1 MEDFNQIIKPKFA
14 KKLDELGIKIVSDLK
29 NYLQKN
35 DIKASG
41 DLINSIKH
49 NVYEATSYN
58 LSIQILAN
66 DYFKYIE
73 DGRKPGKFVPIK
85 PLTEWVKLK
94 GLPEEAVY
102 PINYN
107 IYKYGI
113 KPKPIIDKALNQNK
127 VKYINSLREQYT
139 DIIKK
144 YYKNK
149 FKDDIKK

>member
-1 MEDFNQIIKPKFA
+1 MEDFNQIVKPKFA
-14 KKLDELGIKIVSDLK
+14 KKLDALGIKIVSDLK
-29 NYLQKN
+29 NYLEKN

-41 DLINSIKH
+41 NLISSIKH
-49 NVYEATSYN
+49 KVYEATSYN
-58 LSIQILAN
+58 LSIQILAD

-73 DGRKPGKFVPIK
+73 EGRKPGKFVPIK
-85 PLTEWVKLK
+85 PLSEWVKLK

-113 KPKPIIDKALNQNK
+113 KPKPIISKALNQNK
-127 VKYINSLREQYT
+127 VKYINSLREEYSE
-139 DIIKK
+139 IIKT

-149 FKDDIKK
+149 LKNDINK